1 MAIEKRISVKEIIAK
16 VYRDLQLTDEVNWED
31 MIEWCGEALEHIG
44 TFGQTDK
51 KLCELTVTNGKTHLP
66 CDFLAVQQISYNG
79 APLMRSGSTIGNSAT
94 TSAPAT
100 TDQTTLSNV
109 GTDTV
114 SDNNDIYTNYA
125 TYTIDPVYIKTSFTE
140 GTIWLSYTAFPLD
153 DDGFPEVPDDVS
165 FREALF
171 NYIVKKLKYIDYLNG
186 QMPRRVYLDLERA
199 WEFSCK
205 QAAAKMQMP
214 SIDQMESMKNWSLRL
229 LPSIDDWS
237 GYFKDFGSQQRLN
250 LNANG

>member
-1 MAIEKRISVKEIIAK
+1 MAIDKRVSIKEIIAK

-44 TFGQTDK
+44 TFGQTENK
-51 KLCELTVTNGKTHLP
+51 ICEMDVENGRVNLP
-66 CDFLAVQQISYNG
+66 CDFLQVLQISYGGN
-79 APLMRSGSTIGNSAT
+79 PLARASSTFGNYASSGSIEA
-94 TSAPAT
+94 
-100 TDQTTLSNV
+100 TDQTSVDNI
-109 GTDTV
+109 GT
-114 SDNNDIYTNYA
+114 NNLVDPMYIGHE
-125 TYTIDPVYIKTSFTE
+125 TYTIDSAYIKTSFTT
-140 GTIWLSYTAFPLD
+140 GTIIMSYTAFPID
-153 DDGFPEVPDDVS
+153 AEGFPEVPDDIS

-214 SIDQMESMKNWSLRL
+214 TIDQMENMKNWNTRL
-229 LPSIDDWS
+229 LPQIDDWS
-237 GYFKDFGSQQRLN
+237 GYFVDLGSRQRLN
-250 LNANG
+250 K